1 MYPYSWSWLKASQ
14 QAGKDLKD
22 RQDMHGGKARRREK
36 LRKQPFPN
44 DWRRYL
50 EDSVPLYR
58 ALPAAD
64 REELHGNVQVL
75 FAEKR
80 FEGAGGLDVTE
91 PMRLAVAAQA
101 SVLLLHRETDYFPKL
116 VSIVLYPTEYDV
128 REEVQ
133 SDDGLIEVVDES
145 RVGESWQTGA
155 LVLSWEDV
163 LADLEDETQ
172 NVVLHEFAHQLD
184 AEDGA
189 LNGAPILVDWE
200 LRQRWPAAMSA
211 AFERLAAAVDRQQET
226 VLDPYGIEDP
236 AEFFAVATETFFLNP
251 ARLLAEEPNLYE
263 LLRDFYRQDPA
274 RW

>member
-1 MYPYSWSWLKASQ
+1 MLGS
-14 QAGKDLKD
+14 
-22 RQDMHGGKARRREK
+22 KARRRDK
-36 LRKQPFPN
+36 LRKQPFPD
-44 DWRRYL
+44 DWRRFL
-50 EDSVPLYR
+50 QGSVPLYR
-58 ALPAAD
+58 ALPTAD

-75 FAEKR
+75 FAEKH

-101 SVLLLHRETDYFPKL
+101 SVLLLHRVTDYFPKL
-116 VSIVLYPTEYDV
+116 VSIVFYPGEYDV

-145 RVGESWQTGA
+145 RVGESWQAGA

-184 AEDGA
+184 AEDGT
-189 LNGAPILVDWE
+189 LNGTPILADRE
-200 LRQRWPAAMSA
+200 LSQRWPAAMSA
-211 AFERLAAAVDRQQET
+211 AFERLVATVDRQLET
-226 VLDPYGIEDP
+226 VLDPYGAEDP
-236 AEFFAVATETFFLNP
+236 AEFFAVASETFFLNP
-251 ARLLAEEPNLYE
+251 TGLLTEEPDLYE
-263 LLRDFYRQDPA
+263 LLRAFYRQEPE

>member
-1 MYPYSWSWLKASQ
+1 MLGPKV
-14 QAGKDLKD
+14 
-22 RQDMHGGKARRREK
+22 RRRGK
-36 LRKQPFPN
+36 LRKQPFPD
-44 DWRRYL
+44 DWRRFL

-58 ALPAAD
+58 ALPTAD
-64 REELHGNVQVL
+64 REELHGDVQIL
-75 FAEKR
+75 FAEKH
-80 FEGAGGLDVTE
+80 FEGAGGLDVTQT
-91 PMRLAVAAQA
+91 MKLAVAAQA
-101 SVLLLHRETDYFPKL
+101 SVLLLHRVTDYFPKL
-116 VSIVLYPTEYDV
+116 VSIVLYPAEYDV

-133 SDDGLIEVVDES
+133 SDDGLIEMVDES

-163 LADLEDETQ
+163 LADLEDETH

-189 LNGAPILVDWE
+189 LNGTPILADRE
-200 LRQRWPAAMSA
+200 LRQRWSAAMSA
-211 AFERLAAAVDRQQET
+211 AFERLTAAADRQQET
-226 VLDPYGIEDP
+226 ALDPYGVEDP

-251 ARLLAEEPNLYE
+251 TELLAEEPNLYE